1 MELDA
6 HETTQ
11 HRIRDKYGEIRV
23 AERGLIRFLY
33 FGNDT
38 QQSATLK
45 GHTHALIMKY
55 AQAMS
60 LVLLFNPAPKRVLI
74 VGLGGGSLVNFFLAT
89 FPDVLV
95 EVIEL
100 RPAVVEI
107 AHTYFS
113 VPRQHPRLTITVGD
127 AHDTLPAYSPN
138 SWDTILSDAFDASGP
153 AQGMG
158 SREHARRV
166 SRLLTSD
173 GVACFNLWNRAQDD
187 FDTAFDTISRTFHGR
202 TARYTLGE
210 ENSNALAI
218 GFASNPTLLHNPILD
233 ERADAFKQK
242 TGINYP
248 QLLANA
254 RRMNTPPSS

>member
-11 HRIRDKYGEIRV
+11 YRARDKFGEIRV

-33 FGNDT
+33 FGHDT

-107 AHTYFS
+107 AHTYFHLTDGPE
-113 VPRQHPRLTITVGD
+113 VVYFVAGAMDLGLDACGAGTQHR
-127 AHDTLPAYSPN
+127 PA
-138 SWDTILSDAFDASGP
+138 
-153 AQGMG
+153 
-158 SREHARRV
+158 
-166 SRLLTSD
+166 
-173 GVACFNLWNRAQDD
+173 
-187 FDTAFDTISRTFHGR
+187 
-202 TARYTLGE
+202 
-210 ENSNALAI
+210 
-218 GFASNPTLLHNPILD
+218 
-233 ERADAFKQK
+233 
-242 TGINYP
+242 
-248 QLLANA
+248 
-254 RRMNTPPSS
+254 